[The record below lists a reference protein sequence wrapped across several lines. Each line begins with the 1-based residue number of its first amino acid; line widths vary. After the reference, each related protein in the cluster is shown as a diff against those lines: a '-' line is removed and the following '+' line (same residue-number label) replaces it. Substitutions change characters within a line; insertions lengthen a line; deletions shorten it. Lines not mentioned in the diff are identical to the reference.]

1 MTSLPVY
8 SLPCAWAAFASTGVV
23 GWGGGRRRQLKADN
37 MTAGNYYSIEND
49 FDKPAR
55 VMFSQGCE
63 VSSAAAG
70 DSSMAG

>member
-8 SLPCAWAAFASTGVV
+8 SLLCAWAAFASTGVA
-23 GWGGGRRRQLKADN
+23 GGQLKADD
-37 MTAGNYYSIEND
+37 MTAGNYYGIEND

-70 DSSMAG
+70 ESSVTG